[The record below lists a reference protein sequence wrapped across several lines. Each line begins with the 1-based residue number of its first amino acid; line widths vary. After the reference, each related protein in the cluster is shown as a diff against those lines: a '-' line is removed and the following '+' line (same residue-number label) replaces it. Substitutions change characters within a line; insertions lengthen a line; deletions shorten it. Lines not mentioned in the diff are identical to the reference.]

1 MRGWDG
7 SGLAQGERSQGPAAM
22 PSGSRRIA
30 TVLASLSRVAA
41 TLTPLHDGSDAVLE
55 WLRGL

>member
-1 MRGWDG
+1 
-7 SGLAQGERSQGPAAM
+7 M